1 MQLRNMVIFDLYIL
15 LLNTITRIKPQKYGY
30 SFIYLCIYLNRVL
43 LGFLFF
49 IFWVGGGGEGL
60 LGLWVQKKILN
71 SFLRFNGWI
80 QNYSTFFSHL
90 NPLLSCVFAR
100 FNKKSHSQEF
110 YNSIGKSMFSTDMS
124 KIIIPS
130 FAVN

>member
-1 MQLRNMVIFDLYIL
+1 MAKFDLYIL

-60 LGLWVQKKILN
+60 LGL
-71 SFLRFNGWI
+71 
-80 QNYSTFFSHL
+80 
-90 NPLLSCVFAR
+90 
-100 FNKKSHSQEF
+100 
-110 YNSIGKSMFSTDMS
+110 
-124 KIIIPS
+124 
-130 FAVN
+130 

>member
-1 MQLRNMVIFDLYIL
+1 MVIFDLYIL

-60 LGLWVQKKILN
+60 LGL
-71 SFLRFNGWI
+71 
-80 QNYSTFFSHL
+80 
-90 NPLLSCVFAR
+90 
-100 FNKKSHSQEF
+100 
-110 YNSIGKSMFSTDMS
+110 
-124 KIIIPS
+124 
-130 FAVN
+130 

>member
-1 MQLRNMVIFDLYIL
+1 MAKFDLYIL

-30 SFIYLCIYLNRVL
+30 SFIYLCIYLNGVL
-43 LGFLFF
+43 LGFF
-49 IFWVGGGGEGL
+49 IFYFLGGGRRRGL
-60 LGLWVQKKILN
+60 IRLMSTKKKLN

-110 YNSIGKSMFSTDMS
+110 YNSIGKSMFSIDMS

-130 FAVN
+130 LAVN